1 MIRQLFLNGVF
12 LMILFFI
19 DLFSRRFHFI
29 VCIYIIRSLHHSQ
42 PQLDQ
47 EDGSGFRRHGTVL
60 IPTVETMGHDSLP
73 QSHATQPSAA
83 NNNERGFILP
93 LRQRDLRRLEAN
105 TYNTAVLN
113 NSSSGNNF
121 TSILPEQDPYIL
133 IRKHVVLFSFG
144 ELVSAVVQAER
155 LILIVHH
162 QAYGAEAALEQLERH
177 ISGTIHRRIML
188 RLLLI
193 SHYR

>member
-12 LMILFFI
+12 LCFLFLI
-19 DLFSRRFHFI
+19 DLFIFHSSYVFI
-29 VCIYIIRSLHHSQ
+29 MNRSLHHSQ

-47 EDGSGFRRHGTVL
+47 QDGSGFRRHGTVL
-60 IPTVETMGHDSLP
+60 IPTAETVGDDSVR
-73 QSHATQPSAA
+73 QSHTMPTSVTS
-83 NNNERGFILP
+83 NNERGFILP

-105 TYNTAVLN
+105 TYNSTVLN

-177 ISGTIHRRIML
+177 ISGTIH
-188 RLLLI
+188 
-193 SHYR
+193 